1 MEKPIHP
8 GNFECFL
15 EVYAEKLREAIKLFP
30 QDYSWP
36 ESELPKVLE
45 KMRVA
50 IERGTFNKDGHAF
63 KATCKQLKIKHT
75 YKAISEFIRL

>member
-1 MEKPIHP
+1 MIIHP

-15 EVYAEKLREAIKLFP
+15 EVYAEKLKEALKLHP
-30 QDYSWP
+30 EEYAWP

-45 KMRVA
+45 RMRAA

-63 KATCKQLKIKHT
+63 KAACKELKIKHT
-75 YKAISEFIRL
+75 YKAIKEFISC